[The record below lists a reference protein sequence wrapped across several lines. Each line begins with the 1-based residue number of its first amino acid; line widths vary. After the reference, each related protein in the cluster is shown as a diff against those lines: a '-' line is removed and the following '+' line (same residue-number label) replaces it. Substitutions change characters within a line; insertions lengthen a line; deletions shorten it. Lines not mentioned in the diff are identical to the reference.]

1 MGFCTAS
8 IEHLQLCSLASGLN
22 VVVTVIWRLGVGGVI
37 WRLGVEGRETYYSV
51 WRERSIRRV
60 KTKMRKKKKEKRE
73 RRKKKKKKKGG
84 GEDS

>member
-37 WRLGVEGRETYYSV
+37 RRLGVEGRETYYSV
-51 WRERSIRRV
+51 WREGGIRRV
-60 KTKMRKKKKEKRE
+60 KTKMRKKKKE
-73 RRKKKKKKKGG
+73 RKKEGDGG
-84 GEDS
+84 GQLK